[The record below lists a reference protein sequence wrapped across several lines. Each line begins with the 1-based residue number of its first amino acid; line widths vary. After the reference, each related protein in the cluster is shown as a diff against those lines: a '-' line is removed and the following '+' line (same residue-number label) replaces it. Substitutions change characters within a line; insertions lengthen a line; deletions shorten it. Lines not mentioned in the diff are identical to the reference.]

1 MRTCTHLL
9 RVSEEG
15 QGGYVQ
21 VSLLFHCQ
29 SLLADKHH
37 ERCVAPSLLHPI
49 FSCLDGHPLQRGWPL
64 PSAIYWRPRWRGS
77 RPRRTR
83 SGGDG
88 GVPRLRCEDA

>member
-1 MRTCTHLL
+1 MRTCTNLW

-21 VSLLFHCQ
+21 VSLLFNCQ

-37 ERCVAPSLLHPI
+37 ERCVAPSLFHPI

-64 PSAIYWRPRWRGS
+64 PSAFLLWTPLAWEPSPAHQKRGRWWCAS
-77 RPRRTR
+77 TPM
-83 SGGDG
+83 
-88 GVPRLRCEDA
+88 